1 MSRSAPRKSA
11 PPIQPY
17 HLILL
22 SLAALLAAWLVRA
35 NATAPYPRHQKI
47 EVPIISFFP
56 PTQRHGDETGG
67 WAAGEATVEFVNDGR
82 VDRRKVPIAQGD
94 LVAGKPAESL
104 TGLRDVPKGT
114 MIELYQSLDDP
125 WQLSTKVDDL
135 GLGSDSDNVTAGA
148 GWAMVISAFLAGGFL
163 LSWLRALIWGTP

>member
-1 MSRSAPRKSA
+1 MSRSAPRTSA
-11 PPIQPY
+11 PPLQAY

-94 LVAGKPAESL
+94 IVAGKPAESL
-104 TGLRDVPKGT
+104 RDFGT
-114 MIELYQSLDDP
+114 CP
-125 WQLSTKVDDL
+125 
-135 GLGSDSDNVTAGA
+135 
-148 GWAMVISAFLAGGFL
+148 
-163 LSWLRALIWGTP
+163 RAP